1 MRNIFKISNKLIKEK
16 NELQY
21 VINITII
28 FLLLLAVSI
37 FSGLKENSKY
47 ILDEKGNVVAIKT
60 NRDYK
65 TGYEFNIKAIE
76 NGICTNHEEILNINR
91 KENSNK
97 KTKSSSKETVN
108 SNREREIEKLLYS
121 MENTNKKI
129 ISIPQTTE
137 SGIKLIWKK
146 KEKNK
151 YDMVILFIFYIFIIT
166 LIVQKDKIGQIKK
179 NKKIREDILIELPSF
194 VSKLVLMLEAGLIMQ
209 NAVEEIISGYKK
221 TPNIK
226 RTIFQNELIN
236 IWNKN
241 YYTKSTGKFMIEV
254 AENFKVK
261 ELLRISIILD
271 EGERKG
277 GNIIEK
283 LESESK
289 YLWENRKIIAIE
301 KGKLIDMKMVYPMGI
316 LLIILIMITM
326 APAILTM

>member
-1 MRNIFKISNKLIKEK
+1 MRNIFKISNNLIKEK

-28 FLLLLAVSI
+28 FLLLFAISI
-37 FSGLKENSKY
+37 FSGLKENNKY
-47 ILDEKGNVVAIKT
+47 ILDKKGNVVAIKI
-60 NRDYK
+60 NHDYK
-65 TGYEFNIKAIE
+65 TDYDFNIKAIE
-76 NGICTNHEEILNINR
+76 NGICTNHEERLNINR
-91 KENSNK
+91 KEKSDKN
-97 KTKSSSKETVN
+97 TKSSLKETVN

-121 MENTNKKI
+121 MENRNEKI

-151 YDMVILFIFYIFIIT
+151 CDTVILFIFYIFIIT
-166 LIVQKDKIGQIKK
+166 LTLQKDKIGQIKK
-179 NKKIREDILIELPSF
+179 NKKIREDILIELPSL

-236 IWNKN
+236 IWDKN
-241 YYTKSTGKFMIEV
+241 FYTKSTGKFMIEV

-289 YLWENRKIIAIE
+289 YLWENRKIIATE